1 MAEVSSPEKSPFQFD
16 GGDVRAKATF
26 NDETVTFKVS
36 SHALSFAS
44 PVWKKFIFP
53 PFPQITESSSHE
65 SKKSKAVEAFSDI
78 ELNFTEDN
86 TDALLILLQIA
97 HLQFSDIPKTL
108 PYETHLGVAILC
120 DQYDC
125 RRLVKP
131 WVQGW
136 MRKGWNELWNELQL
150 PCLEGWLFIAWYFGR
165 QKLFEELAMTYVLQ
179 MKVNTH
185 GQRMIEDG
193 WHILRPETCLRHPF
207 DSARYQI
214 AGKAAHE
221 ALDDDMTLES
231 YPTEKAGVWLPS
243 GILG

>member
-65 SKKSKAVEAFSDI
+65 SKKSKAVEAFPDI

-97 HLQFSDIPKTL
+97 HLQFADIPKTL
-108 PYETHLGVAILC
+108 PYETLLGVAILC

-125 RRLVKP
+125 RRLAKP

-136 MRKGWNELWNELQL
+136 MMNDWKESQL
-150 PCLEGWLFIAWYFGR
+150 PNQKGWLFIAWYFGR
-165 QKLFEELAMTYVLQ
+165 QKIFETLAMTCVLQ
-179 MKVNTH
+179 VEVDT
-185 GQRMIEDG
+185 
-193 WHILRPETCLRHPF
+193 
-207 DSARYQI
+207 
-214 AGKAAHE
+214 AGVR
-221 ALDDDMTLES
+221 LIDDDWCIATTITRLWHRSSSASHLITSIVTHTDFDNYISPRS
-231 YPTEKAGVWLPS
+231 YRIETAGVPLPS